1 MFERYVSEEDVTE
14 KFAQFSVGETV
25 TLLRDI
31 ENDSVFERE
40 CGIFKAGT
48 AMRIRSISSCIAVP
62 QIPIDELDNFSV
74 DEDAFM
80 YELEL
85 IGSTENVKISCPSE
99 CFVSGAVSS
108 DDYKRLYKEKTA
120 AKSRKMFV
128 FICICT
134 TVIIPLEIIT
144 YFVLGKVCNIATDDT
159 EGKMFCL
166 LMTGAMLLVYLLIA
180 FTFGVYC
187 FTPQFRKK
195 KKQKKGMV
203 IKNEQ

>member
-1 MFERYVSEEDVTE
+1 MFKKYAVSEDVTE

-40 CGIFKAGT
+40 CGVFEAGT
-48 AMRIRSISSCIAVP
+48 VMRIRSINPCIAIP
-62 QIPIDELDNFSV
+62 QIPIDELDDFTV
-74 DEDAFM
+74 DEDAFL

-108 DDYKRLYKEKTA
+108 DDYKSLYKEKVA
-120 AKSRKMFV
+120 AKNRKMLV
-128 FICICT
+128 FICICA

-144 YFVLGKVCNIATDDT
+144 FIVLEKICNISADDA

-166 LMTGAMLLVYLLIA
+166 FMTGAMLLIYLLIA
-180 FTFGVYC
+180 FAFGVYC

-195 KKQKKGMV
+195 KKSKRK
-203 IKNEQ
+203 ER